1 MLTHTH
7 SDFETPCA
15 SFREHLW
22 SKIVI
27 SNAQQWYCKSN
38 YITMTSHL
46 GHFLNCDCRL
56 ASTEEFNVIAGQ
68 SAHTDTE
75 NICLFI
81 HIKCNQL
88 RHMKIKHICMCIHIT
103 LYFIADKKI
112 NTKNKSH
119 SEISVL
125 SCFPNTRWSRSVL
138 PVPLDGWTLPGLSQ
152 RLQGKN
158 GYTWSSWCAW
168 CVIRVAETS
177 STWYLKLGRNGTMK
191 PPSEEMKTLTV
202 MMMMKR
208 KGEIG
213 GNGGALLSPG
223 WHTKRGN
230 GSSTTGNR
238 SIFPGCMDL
247 LLSSHSK
254 RVHSVTAFSFS
265 TQNLL
270 AHIPRLT
277 RLDFRKIR
285 LHQHCSPALQKIA
298 DWGNFPEIWV
308 WRAGNVIQPLLSLLS
323 IPSLL
328 LLLHRRFKWAS
339 AIQWRMTH
347 YPLPLPFLVSFIHCK
362 PIDSGKWEGHL
373 FYVVTLLTDAA
384 MLTNHAEI
392 GAMCTN
398 RNTKK
403 TMTYAPSKQA
413 IKLHSDAFTLRPKS
427 FLLWNLCDK

>member
-1 MLTHTH
+1 MC
-7 SDFETPCA
+7 S
-15 SFREHLW
+15 
-22 SKIVI
+22 
-27 SNAQQWYCKSN
+27 
-38 YITMTSHL
+38 
-46 GHFLNCDCRL
+46 
-56 ASTEEFNVIAGQ
+56 
-68 SAHTDTE
+68 
-75 NICLFI
+75 
-81 HIKCNQL
+81 
-88 RHMKIKHICMCIHIT
+88 KHI
-103 LYFIADKKI
+103 
-112 NTKNKSH
+112 
-119 SEISVL
+119 
-125 SCFPNTRWSRSVL
+125 WSRLVL

-202 MMMMKR
+202 LMRMKR

-265 TQNLL
+265 TQNLP

-277 RLDFRKIR
+277 RLDFRKTQ
-285 LHQHCSPALQKIA
+285 LHRHCSPALQKIA
-298 DWGNFPEIWV
+298 EWGNFPEIWV
-308 WRAGNVIQPLLSLLS
+308 WRAGNVIQPLLSSLS

-347 YPLPLPFLVSFIHCK
+347 YPLPLPFPGLIH
-362 PIDSGKWEGHL
+362 SQQANRLMEVGG
-373 FYVVTLLTDAA
+373 TSLLRC
-384 MLTNHAEI
+384 N
-392 GAMCTN
+392 
-398 RNTKK
+398 
-403 TMTYAPSKQA
+403 S
-413 IKLHSDAFTLRPKS
+413 SDWCSNA
-427 FLLWNLCDK
+427 D